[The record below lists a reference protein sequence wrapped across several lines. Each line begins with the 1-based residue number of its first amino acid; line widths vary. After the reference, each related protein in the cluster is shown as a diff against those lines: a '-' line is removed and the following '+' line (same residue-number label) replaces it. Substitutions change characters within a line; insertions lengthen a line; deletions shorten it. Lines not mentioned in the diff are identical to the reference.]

1 MPTRKKTPKLSSLS
15 GPEIRYFLDGTWLLL
30 AQTHSPPGKA
40 VWERNKRGI
49 LAIWNDPAGPGK
61 GSLFG
66 PEPIRG
72 CGRTGLPCFGQIV
85 FDGEKL
91 PKLDRN
97 WPPDIRKLHANIRE
111 NLRYHRTLD
120 ISIQK

>member
-40 VWERNKRGI
+40 TWERHRRGI
-49 LAIWNDPAGPGK
+49 LAIWMDPAGAGQ

-66 PEPIRG
+66 PEPCRG
-72 CGRTGLPCFGQIV
+72 CGRTGLPTFAECMW
-85 FDGEKL
+85 DGAKL
-91 PKLDRN
+91 PKKN
-97 WPPDIRKLHANIRE
+97 TYWPDDVKRVWENIRA
-111 NLRYHRTLD
+111 NLRSHKRP
-120 ISIQK
+120 KEM